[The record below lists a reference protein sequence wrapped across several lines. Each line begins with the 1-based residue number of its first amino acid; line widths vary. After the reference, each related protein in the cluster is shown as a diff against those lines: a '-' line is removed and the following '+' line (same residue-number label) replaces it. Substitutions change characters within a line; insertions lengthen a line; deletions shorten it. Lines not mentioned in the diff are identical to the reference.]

1 MFVLMVLWEGT
12 AGEICVGTSLE
23 ISLEV
28 GMVVVVVVAA
38 AAAAAIGAG
47 ESIAEAMFSL
57 RGSFVL

>member
-28 GMVVVVVVAA
+28 GMVVVVAVAA
-38 AAAAAIGAG
+38 AAAIVAG

-57 RGSFVL
+57 RGSSVL

>member
-28 GMVVVVVVAA
+28 GMVVVVAVAVAA
-38 AAAAAIGAG
+38 EIGAG
-47 ESIAEAMFSL
+47 ESIAEVMFSL
-57 RGSFVL
+57 RGSSVL